1 MAERPNQNWEGR
13 DIDSRGPKF
22 RIDTNN
28 PQMGD
33 AGKNAYLMVGITE
46 NEDTQ
51 FCALTDAGTYMVH
64 NEKGIE
70 IVSGQPTNSN
80 TAIKISAQKGDL
92 DIIVSDGQRKIKGSN
107 IVMDSA
113 TDITLKAGRNITLN
127 AGQNILLK
135 AMKADA
141 SALVGNLVHSIGSFV
156 ERVFKPTYVGSDYL
170 KNPGIGDEFLKKGV
184 VPGVGDIEE
193 LKSFAEENLKENI
206 GELKSLSEG
215 LGDQLGDQLGGLG
228 DQLKSSQSLSEIRKL
243 F

>member
-92 DIIVSDGQRKIKGSN
+92 DIIISDGQIKIKGSN
-107 IVMDSA
+107 IVMESA
-113 TDITLKAGRNITLN
+113 TDITMKAGRNITLN

-141 SALVGNLVHSIGSFV
+141 SALLGNLVHSVGSWL
-156 ERVFKPTYVGSDYL
+156 ERVFEPTFVGTDYL
-170 KNPGIGDEFLKKGV
+170 KNPPFDDKFLKDGVIPGIGDV
-184 VPGVGDIEE
+184 EE
-193 LKSFAEENLKENI
+193 LKSFAEDNV
-206 GELKSLSEG
+206 GELKSAAK
-215 LGDQLGDQLGGLG
+215 DIG
-228 DQLKSSQSLSEIRKL
+228 DQLKSSAKSFDVNSIKKL